1 MISAVGKWSF
11 LAGLILSIVA
21 GFFEIPFV
29 LTILAVVGLAVGFL
43 NITQKKSQQYLV
55 AVIALL
61 IIGSATIQAFSALG
75 ALVGVY
81 TSMLTNMIA
90 FVAASGI
97 VVAIKEV
104 LSINRF
110 EEIEQDIKGMG
121 SAGK

>member
-1 MISAVGKWSF
+1 MISVVGKWSF
-11 LAGLILSIVA
+11 LAGLIISIVA
-21 GFFEIPFV
+21 GFFDVPFV

-121 SAGK
+121 STGK

>member
-121 SAGK
+121 SAEK

>member
-1 MISAVGKWSF
+1 MISVVGKWSF

-29 LTILAVVGLAVGFL
+29 LTILAVVGLVVGFL

-121 SAGK
+121 SAEK

>member
-1 MISAVGKWSF
+1 MISVVGKWSF

-110 EEIEQDIKGMG
+110 EEIEQDIKEIG
-121 SAGK
+121 SVGK